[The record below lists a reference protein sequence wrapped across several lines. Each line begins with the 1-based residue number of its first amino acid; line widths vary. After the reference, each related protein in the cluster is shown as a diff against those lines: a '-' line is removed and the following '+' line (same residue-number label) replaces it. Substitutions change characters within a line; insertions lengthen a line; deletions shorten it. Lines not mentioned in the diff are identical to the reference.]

1 MLQTD
6 QLWKGEAALVWQK
19 EETPSNHIISYY
31 HIQFALDK
39 ASSTSGKP
47 AATDEHPATN
57 LQFLSALRM
66 PLANVSTAIG

>member
-19 EETPSNHIISYY
+19 EETPSNHIIISKS
-31 HIQFALDK
+31 ALDK
-39 ASSTSGKP
+39 AYSTSGKP
-47 AATDEHPATN
+47 AATDERPATN